1 MTVRRIVPLLL
12 ALALLTGCARA
23 GTQDVTG
30 LAPEEGERLVIC
42 TPTRRASMP
51 P

>member
-1 MTVRRIVPLLL
+1 MKRLAPLLL
-12 ALALLTGCARA
+12 ALALLAGCARA

-42 TPTRRASMP
+42 TPTRRASTP